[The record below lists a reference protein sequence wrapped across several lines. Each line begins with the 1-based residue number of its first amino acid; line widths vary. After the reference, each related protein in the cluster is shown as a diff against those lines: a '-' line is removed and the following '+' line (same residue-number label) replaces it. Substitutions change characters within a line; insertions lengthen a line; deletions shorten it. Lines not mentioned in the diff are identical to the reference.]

1 MMVIEATLTS
11 SCPMNPPLS
20 PVAVR
25 ILGALIEK
33 ETTTPESYPLTLNA
47 LLLAC
52 NQTSNRDP
60 VMSLD
65 EDEVARG
72 VDELRRR
79 SLIRGAS
86 GIGSRTM
93 RYRHLA
99 GEALTLDRAQLAVLS
114 ALMLRGAQTAGEIR
128 ARTGRMY
135 DFADLDQVVGV
146 LDGLASRETPLVTQL
161 PRQPGQKEE
170 RYAHLLAGE
179 VTVAQSEVKVPQATA
194 NAGPNRIEALE
205 QSVETL
211 RGEVAELRAELMSFR
226 KQFE

>member
-1 MMVIEATLTS
+1 
-11 SCPMNPPLS
+11 MNPPLP

-33 ETTTPESYPLTLNA
+33 EATTPESYPLTLNA
-47 LLLAC
+47 LMHAC

-99 GEALTLDRAQLAVLS
+99 DAALTLDRPQLAVVS

-146 LDGLASRETPLVTQL
+146 LDGLASRETPLVTHL

-179 VTVAQSEVKVPQATA
+179 VTVAQSEVKVPQANA
-194 NAGPNRIEALE
+194 NAGPSRIDALE

>member
-1 MMVIEATLTS
+1 
-11 SCPMNPPLS
+11 MNPPLP

-33 ETTTPESYPLTLNA
+33 EATTPESYPLTLNA
-47 LLLAC
+47 LMHAC

-99 GEALTLDRAQLAVLS
+99 DEALTLDRAQLAVLS

>member
-1 MMVIEATLTS
+1 
-11 SCPMNPPLS
+11 MNPPLA

-33 ETTTPESYPLTLNA
+33 EATTPESYPLTLNA
-47 LLLAC
+47 LMLAC

-60 VMSLD
+60 VMSLN

-99 GEALTLDRAQLAVLS
+99 GEALNVDRAQLAVLS

-146 LDGLASRETPLVTQL
+146 LDGLASREMPLVTQL

-170 RYAHLLAGE
+170 RYAHLLAGD
-179 VTVAQSEVKVPQATA
+179 VTVALSGVNVPQGNATA
-194 NAGPNRIEALE
+194 GPTRIEALE
-205 QSVETL
+205 QTVETL
-211 RGEVAELRAELMSFR
+211 RGEVAALRAELMSFR

>member
-1 MMVIEATLTS
+1 MVIAANVFS
-11 SCPMNPPLS
+11 SCPMNPPLSPAFS

-33 ETTTPESYPLTLNA
+33 EATTPESYPLTLNA

-99 GEALTLDRAQLAVLS
+99 ADALALDRAQLAVLS
-114 ALMLRGAQTAGEIR
+114 ALMLRGAQ
-128 ARTGRMY
+128 
-135 DFADLDQVVGV
+135 
-146 LDGLASRETPLVTQL
+146 
-161 PRQPGQKEE
+161 
-170 RYAHLLAGE
+170 
-179 VTVAQSEVKVPQATA
+179 
-194 NAGPNRIEALE
+194 NR
-205 QSVETL
+205 
-211 RGEVAELRAELMSFR
+211 G
-226 KQFE
+226 

>member
-1 MMVIEATLTS
+1 
-11 SCPMNPPLS
+11 MNPPLP

-33 ETTTPESYPLTLNA
+33 EATTPESYPLTLNGVT
-47 LLLAC
+47 LAC

-65 EDEVARG
+65 EDAVMRG
-72 VDELRRR
+72 LDELRRR
-79 SLIRGAS
+79 SLSRGAS

-99 GEALTLDRAQLAVLS
+99 GEALTLDRAQLAVVS

-170 RYAHLLAGE
+170 RYAHVLAGE
-179 VTVAQSEVKVPQATA
+179 VTVAQREVKVPQAKANA
-194 NAGPNRIEALE
+194 NAGPSRIEALE

>member
-1 MMVIEATLTS
+1 
-11 SCPMNPPLS
+11 MNPPLS

-33 ETTTPESYPLTLNA
+33 EVTTPESYPLTLNGVT
-47 LLLAC
+47 LAC

-65 EDEVARG
+65 EEAVMRG
-72 VDELRRR
+72 LDELRRR
-79 SLIRGAS
+79 SLSRGAS

-99 GEALTLDRAQLAVLS
+99 GETLNLDRAQLGVLS
-114 ALMLRGAQTAGEIR
+114 VMMLRGPQTAGEVR
-128 ARTGRMY
+128 ARSGRMY
-135 DFADLDQVVGV
+135 DFVDIEQVVGV
-146 LDGLASRETPLVTQL
+146 LDGLASRETPLVTRL

-170 RYAHLLAGE
+170 RYAQLLGGAP
-179 VTVAQSEVKVPQATA
+179 TLDPSEAKAPQANT
-194 NAGPNRIEALE
+194 NAGPSRIETLE
-205 QSVETL
+205 QSVEML
-211 RGEVAELRAELMSFR
+211 REEVAELRAELQSFR

>member
-1 MMVIEATLTS
+1 MT
-11 SCPMNPPLS
+11 PPLP

-33 ETTTPESYPLTLNA
+33 EATTPESYPLTLNA
-47 LLLAC
+47 LMLAC

-99 GEALTLDRAQLAVLS
+99 GEALALDHAQLAVLS

-179 VTVAQSEVKVPQATA
+179 VTVAQSEGKVPRANANAKA
-194 NAGPNRIEALE
+194 NAGPSRIEALE

>member
-1 MMVIEATLTS
+1 
-11 SCPMNPPLS
+11 MNPPLS

-33 ETTTPESYPLTLNA
+33 EATTPESYPLTLNA
-47 LLLAC
+47 LTLAC

-65 EDEVARG
+65 EDAVMRG
-72 VDELRRR
+72 LDELRRR

-93 RYRHLA
+93 RYRQLA
-99 GEALTLDRAQLAVLS
+99 GEALNLDRAQLAILCV
-114 ALMLRGAQTAGEIR
+114 LMLRGPQTVGEIR
-128 ARTGRMY
+128 TRTGRLY

-146 LDGLASRETPLVTQL
+146 LDGLASRETPLVTRL
-161 PRQPGQKEE
+161 PRQSGQKEE
-170 RYAHLLAGE
+170 RYTQLLAGE
-179 VTVAQSEVKVPQATA
+179 VTVALSEADVPQANVKA
-194 NAGPNRIEALE
+194 DPSRIETLE
-205 QSVETL
+205 QAVEVL
-211 RGEVAELRAELMSFR
+211 RREVADLRAELQSFR

>member
-1 MMVIEATLTS
+1 MT
-11 SCPMNPPLS
+11 PPLS
-20 PVAVR
+20 RDAVR

-33 ETTTPESYPLTLNA
+33 EATTPETYPLTLNA
-47 LLLAC
+47 LTLAC

-60 VMSLD
+60 VLALD
-65 EDEVARG
+65 EEAVMRG
-72 VDELRRR
+72 LDELRRR
-79 SLIRGAS
+79 SLVRGAS

-99 GEALTLDRAQLAVLS
+99 GETLNLDRAQLAALCV
-114 ALMLRGAQTAGEIR
+114 LMLRGSQTSGEIR
-128 ARTGRMY
+128 TRAGRMY
-135 DFADLDQVVGV
+135 DFVDLDQVVGV

-161 PRQPGQKEE
+161 VRQPGQKEQ

-179 VTVAQSEVKVPQATA
+179 ATVVRSEEVPQANT
-194 NAGPNRIEALE
+194 NAGPSRLEALE

-211 RGEVAELRAELMSFR
+211 RGEVAELRAELRSFR

>member
-1 MMVIEATLTS
+1 MMVIEAKLCS
-11 SCPMNPPLS
+11 SCPMNPPLP

-33 ETTTPESYPLTLNA
+33 EATTPESYPLTLNA
-47 LLLAC
+47 LMLAC

-99 GEALTLDRAQLAVLS
+99 GEALALDRAQLAVLS

-146 LDGLASRETPLVTQL
+146 LDGLASRETLLVTQL

-179 VTVAQSEVKVPQATA
+179 VTVAQSEGKVPQANA
-194 NAGPNRIEALE
+194 NAGPSRIEALE

-211 RGEVAELRAELMSFR
+211 RGEVAELRAQLMSFR

>member
-1 MMVIEATLTS
+1 
-11 SCPMNPPLS
+11 MNPPLS

-33 ETTTPESYPLTLNA
+33 EATTPESYPLTLNGVT
-47 LLLAC
+47 LAC

-65 EDEVARG
+65 EDAVMRG
-72 VDELRRR
+72 LDELRRR
-79 SLIRGAS
+79 SLSRGAS

-99 GEALTLDRAQLAVLS
+99 GEALNLDRAQLAVLCVM
-114 ALMLRGAQTAGEIR
+114 MLRGPQTAGEIR
-128 ARTGRMY
+128 TRTGRMY
-135 DFADLDQVVGV
+135 DFVDLDQVVGV
-146 LDGLASRETPLVTQL
+146 LDGLASRETPLVTRL

-179 VTVAQSEVKVPQATA
+179 VTVAPTEARVPQANT
-194 NAGPNRIEALE
+194 NAGPSRIEMLE
-205 QSVETL
+205 RSVETL
-211 RGEVAELRAELMSFR
+211 RGEVAELRAELQSFR

>member
-1 MMVIEATLTS
+1 
-11 SCPMNPPLS
+11 MNPPLP

-33 ETTTPESYPLTLNA
+33 EATTPESYPLTLNA
-47 LLLAC
+47 LMLAC

-79 SLIRGAS
+79 ALIRGAS

-114 ALMLRGAQTAGEIR
+114 ALMLRGAQTAGELR

-135 DFADLDQVVGV
+135 DFADLEIG
-146 LDGLASRETPLVTQL
+146 R
-161 PRQPGQKEE
+161 
-170 RYAHLLAGE
+170 AH
-179 VTVAQSEVKVPQATA
+179 V
-194 NAGPNRIEALE
+194 
-205 QSVETL
+205 
-211 RGEVAELRAELMSFR
+211 
-226 KQFE
+226 